1 MFNEEKIKSFSTT
14 DMRIYNYILKHSI
27 QFPYMSIRELAD
39 EIPTSTASIMRFVK
53 RMGYDSFPELKY
65 AYKKGEK
72 EVSLYMVN
80 DLDETIDCLKKFNT
94 PYYQDLF
101 KEIAYILGDA
111 NMIIFDGMGDSAK
124 IAEYAA
130 RRFSINGFFSAALTD
145 PYLRVSMD
153 GTDIV
158 VVMLS
163 VSGNTPELI
172 RKANGYKAA
181 GSTLITITA
190 SDDNTLTKMS
200 DHNISYYVNDV
211 RTEEMSRTTQ
221 VPALSIIEILSNI
234 TQRICH
240 NTLQ

>member
-65 AYKKGEK
+65 AYKKEEK

-101 KEIAYILGDA
+101 KEIAISLVLL
-111 NMIIFDGMGDSAK
+111 SSVTT
-124 IAEYAA
+124 
-130 RRFSINGFFSAALTD
+130 SICSRVSVSVWSFFSKS
-145 PYLRVSMD
+145 R
-153 GTDIV
+153 
-158 VVMLS
+158 S
-163 VSGNTPELI
+163 V
-172 RKANGYKAA
+172 
-181 GSTLITITA
+181 
-190 SDDNTLTKMS
+190 
-200 DHNISYYVNDV
+200 
-211 RTEEMSRTTQ
+211 
-221 VPALSIIEILSNI
+221 
-234 TQRICH
+234 
-240 NTLQ
+240 

>member
-53 RMGYDSFPELKY
+53 KMGYDSFPELKY
-65 AYKKGEK
+65 AYKKEEK
-72 EVSLYMVN
+72 EVSLHMVN

-101 KEIAYILGDA
+101 KEVAYILGNA

-130 RRFSINGFFSAALTD
+130 RRFSINGFFCAALTD
-145 PYLRVSMD
+145 PYQRVSMD

-240 NTLQ
+240 NMLQ

>member
-1 MFNEEKIKSFSTT
+1 MFDEEKIKSFSTT

-53 RMGYDSFPELKY
+53 KMGYDSFPELKY

-145 PYLRVSMD
+145 SYQRVSMD
-153 GTDIV
+153 GTGIV

-172 RKANGYKAA
+172 RKANDYKAA

-190 SDDNTLTKMS
+190 SDDNTLAKMS

-211 RTEEMSRTTQ
+211 RTEEMSCTTQ
-221 VPALSIIEILSNI
+221 VPALSIIEILSNT

>member
-53 RMGYDSFPELKY
+53 KMGYDSFPELKY
-65 AYKKGEK
+65 AYKKEEK

-80 DLDETIDCLKKFNT
+80 DLDEIIDCLKKFST

-101 KEIAYILGDA
+101 KEVAYILGDA

-145 PYLRVSMD
+145 PYQRVSMD

-172 RKANGYKAA
+172 RKANGYKSA

-240 NTLQ
+240 NMLQ

>member
-27 QFPYMSIRELAD
+27 QFPYMSIRELAE

-53 RMGYDSFPELKY
+53 KMGYDSFPELKY
-65 AYKKGEK
+65 AYKKEEK
-72 EVSLYMVN
+72 EVSLHMVN
-80 DLDETIDCLKKFNT
+80 DLDETIDCLKKFST

-101 KEIAYILGDA
+101 KEVAYILGNA
-111 NMIIFDGMGDSAK
+111 NMIVFDGMGDSAK

-130 RRFSINGFFSAALTD
+130 RRFSSNGFFSAALTD
-145 PYLRVSMD
+145 PYQKVSMD
-153 GTDIV
+153 GTNIV

-163 VSGNTPELI
+163 VSGNTAELI
-172 RKANGYKAA
+172 FKANAYKQV

-190 SDDNTLTKMS
+190 SDDNTLAKMS

-221 VPALSIIEILSNI
+221 VPALSIIEILSNM
-234 TQRICH
+234 TSCICH

>member
-80 DLDETIDCLKKFNT
+80 DLDEIIDCLKKFST
-94 PYYQDLF
+94 PYYQGLF

-130 RRFSINGFFSAALTD
+130 RRFSTNGFFSAALTD
-145 PYLRVSMD
+145 PYQGVSMD
-153 GTDIV
+153 GTNIV

-163 VSGNTPELI
+163 VSRDTPELV
-172 RKANGYKAA
+172 RKANGYKQA
-181 GSTLITITA
+181 GSTLITITV
-190 SDDNTLTKMS
+190 SDDNTLVKMS
-200 DHNISYYVNDV
+200 DYHISYYINDV
-211 RTEEMSRTTQ
+211 RTDEMSHTTQ
-221 VPALSIIEILSNI
+221 VPALSIIEILSNM
-234 TQRICH
+234 TLHMCY

>member
-130 RRFSINGFFSAALTD
+130 RRFSINGIFSAALTD
-145 PYLRVSMD
+145 PYQRVSMD

>member
-145 PYLRVSMD
+145 PYQRVSMD

-234 TQRICH
+234 TQRIYH

>member
-80 DLDETIDCLKKFNT
+80 DLDEIIDCLKKFST
-94 PYYQDLF
+94 PYYQGLF

-130 RRFSINGFFSAALTD
+130 RRFSTNGFFSAALTD
-145 PYLRVSMD
+145 PYQGVSMD
-153 GTDIV
+153 GTNIV

-163 VSGNTPELI
+163 VSGDTPELV
-172 RKANGYKAA
+172 RKANGYKQA
-181 GSTLITITA
+181 GSTLITITVY
-190 SDDNTLTKMS
+190 DDNTLVKMS
-200 DHNISYYVNDV
+200 DYHISYYINDV
-211 RTEEMSRTTQ
+211 RTDEMSHTTQ
-221 VPALSIIEILSNI
+221 VPALSIIEILSNM
-234 TQRICH
+234 TLHMCY

>member
-1 MFNEEKIKSFSTT
+1 MFNEEKIKSFSTK

-27 QFPYMSIRELAD
+27 QFPYMSIRELAE

-53 RMGYDSFPELKY
+53 KMGYDSFPELKY
-65 AYKKGEK
+65 AYKKEEK

-101 KEIAYILGDA
+101 KEVAYILGNA
-111 NMIIFDGMGDSAK
+111 NMIVFDGMGDSAK

-130 RRFSINGFFSAALTD
+130 RRFSGNGFFSAALTD
-145 PYLRVSMD
+145 PYQKVSMD
-153 GTDIV
+153 GTNIV

-163 VSGNTPELI
+163 VSGNTAEFI
-172 RKANGYKAA
+172 FKANAYKQA

-190 SDDNTLTKMS
+190 SDDNTLAKMS

-221 VPALSIIEILSNI
+221 VPALSIIEILSNM
-234 TQRICH
+234 TSCICH
-240 NTLQ
+240 KTLQ

>member
-53 RMGYDSFPELKY
+53 KMGYDSFPELKY
-65 AYKKGEK
+65 AYKKEEK
-72 EVSLYMVN
+72 EVSLHMVN

-101 KEIAYILGDA
+101 KEVAYILGNA

-124 IAEYAA
+124 NAEYAA

-145 PYLRVSMD
+145 PYQRVSMD

-240 NTLQ
+240 NMLQ

>member
-53 RMGYDSFPELKY
+53 KMGYDSFPELKY
-65 AYKKGEK
+65 AYKKEEK
-72 EVSLYMVN
+72 EVSLRMVN
-80 DLDETIDCLKKFNT
+80 DLDETIDCLKKFST
-94 PYYQDLF
+94 PYYQNLF
-101 KEIAYILGDA
+101 KEIAYILGNA

-124 IAEYAA
+124 NAEYAA

-145 PYLRVSMD
+145 PYQRVSMD

-240 NTLQ
+240 NMLQ

>member
-145 PYLRVSMD
+145 PYQRVSMD

-221 VPALSIIEILSNI
+221 VPALSIIEIFSNI

>member
-80 DLDETIDCLKKFNT
+80 DLDEIIDCLKKFST
-94 PYYQDLF
+94 PYYQGLF

-130 RRFSINGFFSAALTD
+130 RRFLKWY
-145 PYLRVSMD
+145 P
-153 GTDIV
+153 
-158 VVMLS
+158 
-163 VSGNTPELI
+163 
-172 RKANGYKAA
+172 
-181 GSTLITITA
+181 
-190 SDDNTLTKMS
+190 
-200 DHNISYYVNDV
+200 
-211 RTEEMSRTTQ
+211 
-221 VPALSIIEILSNI
+221 
-234 TQRICH
+234 
-240 NTLQ
+240 

>member
-80 DLDETIDCLKKFNT
+80 DLDEIIDCLKKFST
-94 PYYQDLF
+94 PYYQGLF

-124 IAEYAA
+124 IVEYAA
-130 RRFSINGFFSAALTD
+130 RRFSTNGFFSAALTD
-145 PYLRVSMD
+145 PYQGVSMD
-153 GTDIV
+153 GTNIV

-163 VSGNTPELI
+163 VSGDTPELV
-172 RKANGYKAA
+172 RKANGYKQA
-181 GSTLITITA
+181 GSTLITITV
-190 SDDNTLTKMS
+190 SDDNTLVKMS
-200 DHNISYYVNDV
+200 DYHISYYINDV
-211 RTEEMSRTTQ
+211 RTDEMSHTTQ
-221 VPALSIIEILSNI
+221 VPALSIIEILSNM
-234 TQRICH
+234 TLHMCY

>member
-27 QFPYMSIRELAD
+27 RFPYMSIRELAD
-39 EIPTSTASIMRFVK
+39 EIPTSTASIVRFVK
-53 RMGYDSFPELKY
+53 KMGYDSFPELKY
-65 AYKKGEK
+65 AYKKEEK

-101 KEIAYILGDA
+101 KEVAYILGNA

-145 PYLRVSMD
+145 PYQRVSMD

-200 DHNISYYVNDV
+200 DHNISNYVNDV

-240 NTLQ
+240 NMLQ

>member
-53 RMGYDSFPELKY
+53 KMGYDSFPELKY
-65 AYKKGEK
+65 AYKKEEK
-72 EVSLYMVN
+72 EVSLHMMN
-80 DLDETIDCLKKFNT
+80 DLDETIDCLKKFST

-101 KEIAYILGDA
+101 KEIAYILGNA

-145 PYLRVSMD
+145 PYQRVSMD

-211 RTEEMSRTTQ
+211 RTEDMSRTTQ

-234 TQRICH
+234 TQCICH

>member
-39 EIPTSTASIMRFVK
+39 EIPTSTASVMSFVK
-53 RMGYDSFPELKY
+53 KMGYDSFPELKY
-65 AYKKGEK
+65 AYKKEEK
-72 EVSLYMVN
+72 EVSLHMVN
-80 DLDETIDCLKKFNT
+80 DLDEIIDCLKKFNT

-101 KEIAYILGDA
+101 KEVAYILGNA

-130 RRFSINGFFSAALTD
+130 RHFSINGFFSAALTD
-145 PYLRVSMD
+145 PYQRVSMD

-172 RKANGYKAA
+172 WKANGYKAA

-190 SDDNTLTKMS
+190 SDDNTLAKMS
-200 DHNISYYVNDV
+200 DHNISYYINDV
-211 RTEEMSRTTQ
+211 RTEDMSHTTQ

>member
-53 RMGYDSFPELKY
+53 KMGYDSFPELKY
-65 AYKKGEK
+65 AYKKEEK
-72 EVSLYMVN
+72 EASFHIVN
-80 DLDETIDCLKKFNT
+80 ELDEIIDCLKKFNT

-101 KEIAYILGDA
+101 KEVAYILGNA

-130 RRFSINGFFSAALTD
+130 RRFSVNGFFSAALTD
-145 PYLRVSMD
+145 PYQKVSMD
-153 GTDIV
+153 GTNIV

-163 VSGNTPELI
+163 ISGNTVELI
-172 RKANGYKAA
+172 RKANAYKAA

-190 SDDNTLTKMS
+190 SDDNTLAKMS
-200 DHNISYYVNDV
+200 DHHISYYINDV
-211 RTEEMSRTTQ
+211 RIDQISKTTQ
-221 VPALSIIEILSNI
+221 IPALSIIEILANKAL
-234 TQRICH
+234 RIYH
-240 NTLQ
+240 SL

>member
-1 MFNEEKIKSFSTT
+1 MFNEEKIKNFSTT

-53 RMGYDSFPELKY
+53 KMGYDSFPELKY
-65 AYKKGEK
+65 AYKKEEK
-72 EVSLYMVN
+72 EVSLHMVN

-101 KEIAYILGDA
+101 KEVAYILGNA

-145 PYLRVSMD
+145 PYQRVSMD

-158 VVMLS
+158 VVILS

-240 NTLQ
+240 NMLQ

>member
-80 DLDETIDCLKKFNT
+80 ELDETIDCLKKFNT

-145 PYLRVSMD
+145 PYQRVSMD